1 MCFNEVLIR
10 TSIPLCILIANKL
23 RSVADPRYIVT
34 QTVVGCSRRYQLLK
48 KVGGGGTVLVFFFT
62 SMIGKKF
69 FNYNERKGK
78 ERTFKHRHP
87 PPPPPHTQA
96 YMSRQKRRKVDQ
108 NVDNAEDMNAHFNS
122 LNYPQKR
129 SSSILSICSG
139 PKTLG

>member
-48 KVGGGGTVLVFFFT
+48 KVGGGHCVGFFFT
-62 SMIGKKF
+62 SMIVKNF
-69 FNYNERKGK
+69 LTTMREKG
-78 ERTFKHRHP
+78 RSAHSNTDTP
-87 PPPPPHTQA
+87 PPHPPHTQA

-122 LNYPQKR
+122 
-129 SSSILSICSG
+129 
-139 PKTLG
+139 

>member
-10 TSIPLCILIANKL
+10 TSIPLCILIENKL

-48 KVGGGGTVLVFFFT
+48 KVGGGHCVGFFFYLNDC
-62 SMIGKKF
+62 KNF

-87 PPPPPHTQA
+87 PPPPRTQA

-122 LNYPQKR
+122 
-129 SSSILSICSG
+129 
-139 PKTLG
+139 